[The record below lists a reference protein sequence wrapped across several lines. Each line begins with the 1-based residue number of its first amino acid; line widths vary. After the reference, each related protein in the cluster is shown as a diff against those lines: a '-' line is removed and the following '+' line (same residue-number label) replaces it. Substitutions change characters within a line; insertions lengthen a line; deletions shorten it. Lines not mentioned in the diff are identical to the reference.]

1 MSDNGVFHRSP
12 QVVFQSL
19 GEGEDGVLLHLE
31 TAGYFSLNPLGVLIW
46 QLLEQPAGLEA
57 IVDGVRQ
64 AVDDAPPGL
73 RTDVENFLG
82 ELLARELLTRDTTT
96 S

>member
-1 MSDNGVFHRSP
+1 MNDNAVYRRSP

-46 QLLEQPAGLEA
+46 QLLEQPAGLDTLVE
-57 IVDGVRQ
+57 GVRQ

-73 RTDVENFLG
+73 RTDVEGFLG
-82 ELLARELLTRDTTT
+82 ELLSRELLSIDATA